1 MPGPQAWD
9 SGKCLFVASKPT
21 FLFFL
26 TQNSG
31 FLKARVTARAAH
43 VRGRRRGH
51 LEASL
56 RGPLRLGLR
65 VRCPPCAVTSA
76 STGRAPLLPPLLGLS
91 SWRSRSPPRRLLLH
105 PRRSRLHSRRSV
117 LCVHA
122 ASPRGPY
129 AGAPLPSR
137 HCPSHGP
144 GVSVLSSLQRR
155 PLLKR
160 LRPLLR
166 ADPVARHPE
175 PSSQRQP
182 LNSRS
187 S

>member
-9 SGKCLFVASKPT
+9 SGKCLFVASKPM

-91 SWRSRSPPRRLLLH
+91 SWCSRSPPRRLLLH
-105 PRRSRLHSRRSV
+105 PRTVPSSQPQERLTRACRLSPRPVRRRPAPESSLSEPRSRRFGAEF
-117 LCVHA
+117 A
-122 ASPRGPY
+122 A
-129 AGAPLPSR
+129 APA
-137 HCPSHGP
+137 
-144 GVSVLSSLQRR
+144 
-155 PLLKR
+155 LLKR

>member
-1 MPGPQAWD
+1 MSFRCIQ
-9 SGKCLFVASKPT
+9 T
-21 FLFFL
+21 
-26 TQNSG
+26 
-31 FLKARVTARAAH
+31 H
-43 VRGRRRGH
+43 V
-51 LEASL
+51 S
-56 RGPLRLGLR
+56 
-65 VRCPPCAVTSA
+65 
-76 STGRAPLLPPLLGLS
+76 LLPYSEFWLLESARHGASCPRAWTASGAPRGVPPRSPAPRPACPLPAVCRDVSVHGTRPSAPSAAWALS

-105 PRRSRLHSRRSV
+105 PRTVPSSQPQERLTRA
-117 LCVHA
+117 C
-122 ASPRGPY
+122 RGPY

>member
-1 MPGPQAWD
+1 MSFRCIQ
-9 SGKCLFVASKPT
+9 T
-21 FLFFL
+21 
-26 TQNSG
+26 
-31 FLKARVTARAAH
+31 H
-43 VRGRRRGH
+43 V
-51 LEASL
+51 S
-56 RGPLRLGLR
+56 
-65 VRCPPCAVTSA
+65 
-76 STGRAPLLPPLLGLS
+76 LLPYSEFWLLESARHGASCPRAWTASGAPRGVPPRSPAPRPACPLPAVCRDVSVHGTRPSAPSAAWALS

-117 LCVHA
+117 LRVHA